1 MKRTMRSFTLTTALL
16 LCNLSWISVSGSES
30 HTVEV
35 QPGEEVT
42 LTCTNISSSPCQTDW
57 FRLINRTKPSC
68 ISSMY
73 GADGEASFCD
83 GFQSGF
89 EMSSNISTVF
99 LKIKRVDLSDSGVY
113 FCGFY
118 KDKHTV
124 IGDATH
130 LKVQGNGE
138 SDGDQDFET
147 EKEPDGMTNLM
158 SVILGGV
165 TVLLT
170 VVVIAL
176 AVKIRKLQI
185 AENEELHPERN
196 KNPCTDDLN
205 SAALRFLP
213 ETIRNRRPE
222 SEREVETRV
231 IYTASR

>member
-16 LCNLSWISVSGSES
+16 LCSLSWISVSGSES
-30 HTVEV
+30 QTVEV

-42 LTCTNISSSPCQTDW
+42 LTCTNISSRPCQTDW

-73 GADGEASFCD
+73 WADGVASFCD

-118 KDKHTV
+118 KDTHTV

-130 LKVQGNGE
+130 LKI
-138 SDGDQDFET
+138 QD
-147 EKEPDGMTNLM
+147 DHDALRNLM
-158 SVILGGV
+158 TVILGALMV
-165 TVLLT
+165 FFMVA
-170 VVVIAL
+170 VIVL
-176 AVKIRKLQI
+176 AVKIKQRQK

-222 SEREVETRV
+222 SEKEVETRV

>member
-1 MKRTMRSFTLTTALL
+1 MESFTLLTVLL
-16 LCNLSWISVSGSES
+16 LCSLSVISVSGSES
-30 HTVEV
+30 QTVEV

-42 LTCTNISSSPCQTDW
+42 LTCTNISSSSTQTEW

-73 GADGEASFCD
+73 GADAKALFCD

-99 LKIKRVDLSDSGVY
+99 LTIKRVDLSDSGVY

-118 KDKHTV
+118 KDTHTV

-130 LKVQGNGE
+130 LKVQE
-138 SDGDQDFET
+138 
-147 EKEPDGMTNLM
+147 EPDGMTNLM

-170 VVVIAL
+170 VVVIVL
-176 AVKIRKLQI
+176 AVKIRKLQT
-185 AENEELHPERN
+185 AVNEEQQPERN
-196 KNPCTDDLN
+196 KDLGSDELN
-205 SAALRFLP
+205 YAALRFQAKP
-213 ETIRNRRPE
+213 KRSRRPP
-222 SEREVETRV
+222 SEREVEPHVVYAATR
-231 IYTASR
+231 

>member
-1 MKRTMRSFTLTTALL
+1 MESFTLLTVLL
-16 LCNLSWISVSGSES
+16 LCSLSWISVSGSES

-42 LTCTNISSSPCQTDW
+42 LTCTNISSRPCQTEW

-73 GADGEASFCD
+73 EADGGTSFCD

-99 LKIKRVDLSDSGVY
+99 LTIKRVDLSDSGLY

-118 KDKHTV
+118 EDTHTV

-138 SDGDQDFET
+138 SDGDKDFET

-170 VVVIAL
+170 VVVIVL
-176 AVKIRKLQI
+176 AVKIRKLQT
-185 AENEELHPERN
+185 AVNEEQQPERN
-196 KNPCTDDLN
+196 KDLGSDELN
-205 SAALRFLP
+205 YAALRFQAKP
-213 ETIRNRRPE
+213 KRSRRPP
-222 SEREVETRV
+222 SEREVEPHVVYAATR
-231 IYTASR
+231 

>member
-1 MKRTMRSFTLTTALL
+1 MESFILLTVLL
-16 LCNLSWISVSGSES
+16 LCSLSWISGSGSEY

-42 LTCTNISSSPCQTDW
+42 LTCTNISSRPCQTDW

-73 GADGEASFCD
+73 EADSGASFCD

-118 KDKHTV
+118 KDTHTV

-130 LKVQGNGE
+130 LKVQE
-138 SDGDQDFET
+138 
-147 EKEPDGMTNLM
+147 EPDGMTNLM

-170 VVVIAL
+170 VVVIVL
-176 AVKIRKLQI
+176 AVKIRKLQT
-185 AENEELHPERN
+185 AVNEEPQPERN
-196 KNPCTDDLN
+196 KDLDSDELN
-205 SAALRFLP
+205 YAALRFQAKP
-213 ETIRNRRPE
+213 KRSRRPP
-222 SEREVETRV
+222 SEREVEPHVVYAATR
-231 IYTASR
+231 

>member
-16 LCNLSWISVSGSES
+16 LCSLSWISVSGSES
-30 HTVEV
+30 QTVEV

-42 LTCTNISSSPCQTDW
+42 LTCTNISSRPCQTDW

-73 GADGEASFCD
+73 WADGVASFCD

-118 KDKHTV
+118 KDTHTV

-130 LKVQGNGE
+130 LKIQGNADLDDE
-138 SDGDQDFET
+138 VDFET
-147 EKEPDGMTNLM
+147 ENDHDALRNLM
-158 SVILGGV
+158 TVILGALMV
-165 TVLLT
+165 FFMVA
-170 VVVIAL
+170 VIVL
-176 AVKIRKLQI
+176 AVKIKQRQK

-222 SEREVETRV
+222 SEKEVETRV